1 MYRFSTNCQW
11 SKSGRWRRKTHNSWS
26 TSHRSCPKDA
36 YRTANISSI
45 FLTRCTH
52 FMCRKLFDMQTISE
66 TPWRMTPKPEKRSK
80 FRTSGG
86 KPSTPCRSFPVSAS
100 ASVYKLLLFSSV
112 CRTKG
117 KNPPLAEAKLQAG
130 ASRAEEAPDC
140 AEGHA
145 PAVQASA
152 GGAEA
157 GGVWGVSGSCWTNGA
172 CTGCDDCQWSSGQR

>member
-11 SKSGRWRRKTHNSWS
+11 SKSGRWRRKTSSSWS

-36 YRTANISSI
+36 YRTENISSI

-100 ASVYKLLLFSSV
+100 ASIYKLILFSSV

-130 ASRAEEAPDC
+130 ASRAEETPDC
-140 AEGHA
+140 AEGLA

-172 CTGCDDCQWSSGQR
+172 CTGCDVCQWSSGQR